1 MVRRKKLFYTA
12 TVLLLCI
19 ALFLVYALGGRP
31 SMLRLFKKGAFGMAL
46 AQDPSFSYTAA
57 KYNGGVA
64 VFGKDGIA
72 GVSNAGRK
80 AWEIDFPVTSP
91 LLYSSGRYILAAEEG
106 GTRAILCAGGKI
118 KQEVH
123 TDAKILSGTVN
134 ARGVFALVTEERGYK
149 GMVRVYAANGKVLY
163 TWHSAAQNILSV
175 ALSADGRNLAVAV
188 VNMQDLSQLC
198 TVLRFNMKKTTPES
212 LSVGDENLVAN
223 LVYNGNEL
231 VAIGDEA
238 LYYFKKDG
246 TLRFRLDYAGRTL
259 QRHSFYAGGVLSL
272 AFWGGQAG
280 GASALEFYDTN
291 GKLKGSCP
299 IDGAISAMDTFG
311 NYAAVSTQS
320 GLIIADKNGKVK
332 GKMESVSSGQRVF
345 LCGSRSRVFLLSG
358 MNGSMYLI

>member
-19 ALFLVYALGGRP
+19 ALLLVYALGGRP
-31 SMLRLFKKGAFGMAL
+31 SMLRLFKKGAFGAAI
-46 AQDPSFSYTAA
+46 AQEASFSYTAA

-64 VFGKDGIA
+64 IFGKDGLL

-80 AWEIDFPVTSP
+80 AWEIDFPVTRP

-106 GTRAILCAGGKI
+106 GTHAILCAGGKI
-118 KQEVH
+118 KHEIH
-123 TDAKILSGTVN
+123 TDAKIISGAVN

-149 GMVRVYAANGKVLY
+149 GMVRVYATNGKVLY

-175 ALSADGRNLAVAV
+175 ALSADGQNLAVAV

-198 TVLRFNMKKTTPES
+198 TVLRFNLKKTTPES

-223 LVYNGNEL
+223 LIYNGNEL

-246 TLRFRLDYAGRTL
+246 TLRFKLDYAGRTL
-259 QRHSFYAGGVLSL
+259 QRHSFDAGGVLAL
-272 AFWGGQAG
+272 AFWGGQESG
-280 GASALEFYDTN
+280 SSAIEFYETN

-299 IDGAISAMDTFG
+299 IDGAILSMDTFG
-311 NYAAVSTQS
+311 NYAAVSTQN
-320 GLIIADKNGKVK
+320 GIIIAGKNGKEK
-332 GKMESVSSGQRVF
+332 GKLEHVSSGEHIF
-345 LCGSRSRVFLLSG
+345 LCGSRNRVFLLSG
-358 MNGSMYLI
+358 INGSMYLI